1 MGMTGCARVST
12 DIQDE
17 ASQLELLGAAGCD
30 VFYVDHASGK
40 DMDRPEWQN
49 CLKSLHRGDTLVIVR
64 LDRLGRSLVDLI
76 ETIETLG
83 ERGVH
88 LRSLSEAI
96 DTTTPVGALMLQIA
110 GTFAQYERSLIQART
125 REGMAAAR
133 ARGAHIGRP
142 HALTTEQVTQAQ
154 RMRATVEPVA
164 LIARILGVSRTT
176 IYRATA

>member
-76 ETIETLG
+76 QTIETLG
-83 ERGVH
+83 ERGVQ

-96 DTTTPVGALMLQIA
+96 DTTTPA
-110 GTFAQYERSLIQART
+110 GGVDVPDRWGICPIRAIPDSSAYSGRHGRRPCTRRTHRPPPRPHHRTSHPRTKNEGHRRT
-125 REGMAAAR
+125 RGPHR
-133 ARGAHIGRP
+133 ASSRR
-142 HALTTEQVTQAQ
+142 LT
-154 RMRATVEPVA
+154 
-164 LIARILGVSRTT
+164 
-176 IYRATA
+176 